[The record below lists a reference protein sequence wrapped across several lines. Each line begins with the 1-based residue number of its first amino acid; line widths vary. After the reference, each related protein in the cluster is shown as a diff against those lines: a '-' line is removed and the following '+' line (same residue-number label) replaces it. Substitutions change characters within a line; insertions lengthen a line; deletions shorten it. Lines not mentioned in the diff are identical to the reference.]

1 MSVRIFYKG
10 KSLLIPKRGVH
21 AQLPPRGGRL
31 KGTRS
36 APLQFAVGLKLKSK
50 AEHVMVDAEDAL
62 IAALKVKAERPEALI
77 MYVRRQNRR
86 GDARNPPRTRY
97 S

>member
-1 MSVRIFYKG
+1 M
-10 KSLLIPKRGVH
+10 
-21 AQLPPRGGRL
+21 
-31 KGTRS
+31 
-36 APLQFAVGLKLKSK
+36 QFAVGLKLKSK

-86 GDARNPPRTRY
+86 GDARKPPPAGGTPSPIIGSLYRY
-97 S
+97 KKVSAHPLPSGVDYDLRRR